1 MTKTLI
7 RGRTLTFLAQPQAP
21 DDMASCHYEEDGA
34 LLVENGKIVRAGP
47 CEAIRE
53 DTVRLRYAPA

>member
-34 LLVENGKIVRAGP
+34 LDRKSVV
-47 CEAIRE
+47 
-53 DTVRLRYAPA
+53 